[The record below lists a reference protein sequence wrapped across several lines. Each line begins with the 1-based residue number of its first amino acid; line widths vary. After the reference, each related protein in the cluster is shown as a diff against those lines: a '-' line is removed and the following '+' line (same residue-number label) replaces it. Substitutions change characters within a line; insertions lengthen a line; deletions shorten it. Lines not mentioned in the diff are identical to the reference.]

1 MQELVDSIRLQNWVI
16 AFAIIII
23 VNNEKQAITIDE
35 KRMDSSI
42 IVLIN
47 DHSCDNDNVM
57 LLIRIIELFQTMV
70 SNESNRIIINDENE
84 KFNLKV
90 FVFIEI

>member
-1 MQELVDSIRLQNWVI
+1 MDKTNTRIETESGVIKSQIVFALHMQELVDSIRLQNWVTI
-16 AFAIIII
+16 AIIII

-57 LLIRIIELFQTMV
+57 LLIRIIELF
-70 SNESNRIIINDENE
+70 
-84 KFNLKV
+84 
-90 FVFIEI
+90 